1 MRLGRVLIAAG
12 FLIAASAAV
21 SGVRAADDPSAP
33 GAKAKPEKPQTKAK
47 TAAKPKTA
55 TNKTAAKKKPASKG
69 ARAGKGPRST
79 QPTAVDMIAAAG
91 PHTVN
96 ENIKVVA
103 FPSHPDAAAK
113 ALAQT
118 RRDRLEDAE
127 KAARAPQ
134 QADRWNTVLFAI
146 REIDGR
152 ADAEACFWRVIA
164 YYRLGQVAR
173 AASIRSNCQ
182 LDKKEE
188 TALDTEYAMSA
199 NLQPVGALPEM
210 LAAGETPPPPVEN
223 PAAYGGAGPTRV
235 GP

>member
-21 SGVRAADDPSAP
+21 SSARAADDPSAASA
-33 GAKAKPEKPQTKAK
+33 AKAKSSKAK
-47 TAAKPKTA
+47 TAPKPKA
-55 TNKTAAKKKPASKG
+55 IAKKKPSKA
-69 ARAGKGPRST
+69 ARAGKGTRSP
-79 QPTAVDMIAAAG
+79 QPTAVEMIAAAG
-91 PHTVN
+91 PHMVN
-96 ENIKVVA
+96 ENITVTA

-113 ALAQT
+113 ALAQN
-118 RRDRLEDAE
+118 RRDHLDDAE

-134 QADRWNTVLFAI
+134 QTDRWNTVLFAI

-182 LDKKEE
+182 LDAKEQ
-188 TALDTEYAMSA
+188 TTLDNEYALSA
-199 NLQPVGALPEM
+199 TLQPVGALPEM

-223 PAAYGGAGPTRV
+223 PAAYAGAGPTRV